1 MNTDYV
7 SYERF
12 DGCYGEMT
20 GSCKSGAYLTL
31 DNGQEAFAYKFAS
44 LLPGTKVLCTV
55 LKMPTGENVC
65 SCLLIRLEDVLL
77 WRHERR
83 DEYPPQK
90 RAFGKHIKLKMSEM
104 NQ

>member
-31 DNGQEAFAYKFAS
+31 GNGQEAFAYKFAS
-44 LLPGTKVLCTV
+44 L
-55 LKMPTGENVC
+55 
-65 SCLLIRLEDVLL
+65 
-77 WRHERR
+77 
-83 DEYPPQK
+83 
-90 RAFGKHIKLKMSEM
+90 
-104 NQ
+104 

>member
-31 DNGQEAFAYKFAS
+31 GNGQEAFAYKFAS

-55 LKMPTGENVC
+55 LKMPTGEKRMLVSIDSVRGC
-65 SCLLIRLEDVLL
+65 S
-77 WRHERR
+77 
-83 DEYPPQK
+83 PM
-90 RAFGKHIKLKMSEM
+90 AA
-104 NQ
+104 